1 MTSIFKCLDWI
12 YKNECNKFNLLNHLD
27 ELPLFVNHYL
37 NHKKKIDKTLLERL
51 LKYINRNKDLFI
63 PSLQLN
69 LSEGDKK
76 YKRKMKEE
84 IYQLLSPI
92 KINES
97 ISIPY
102 AIDFLSRDEC
112 FIFYNEKIY
121 KSNNQSHAQI
131 INNLFL
137 QEGKDLLNDDLKR
150 DSDDFQN
157 IQIGFGHIINDI
169 WIIEETNSIIQEEIC
184 KFANIVFIMHCIPV
198 IHKLTKIKG

>member
-1 MTSIFKCLDWI
+1 MVSIFKCLDWI
-12 YKNECNKFNLLNHLD
+12 YKNECNKFNLLNHLN

-63 PSLQLN
+63 PNFYLN
-69 LSEGDKK
+69 LSDEDKR
-76 YKRKMKEE
+76 YKQKMKEE
-84 IYQLLSPI
+84 IYQLLNPI

-112 FIFYNEKIY
+112 FIYYNKQIY

-131 INNLFL
+131 INSLFL

-150 DSDDFQN
+150 KLDDFKN

-169 WIIEETNSIIQEEIC
+169 WIIEETDSFIQNEIC
-184 KFANIVFIMHCIPV
+184 KFANNIFVMHNIPV